1 MNWVGSSVPRLE
13 DPALLSGRGQFI
25 DDFHLPDMLYAAVV
39 RSPYAH
45 ARVGKVDCSEA
56 LAMPGVQAV
65 LTQDDLPRPFREQ
78 RLLLLVPNP
87 AIRHPI
93 TGYALAKS
101 EVCFAGEAVAFVVA
115 DDRYIAEDA
124 AERVVVDYDP
134 LPVASDCRAALE
146 PSAATAHAGREDNIA
161 ADFPM
166 TYGDIDGAF
175 SKAAHVF
182 KESFFT
188 HRGGGH
194 AMECRG
200 IVAAHDPITGSMTL
214 WSNTQAPHMLRNVYA
229 QMMGVSEAQI
239 RVIAPPDVGGGF
251 GPKGMY
257 YQEQFCAAAAAQQL
271 GQPVKWIEDRRE
283 NFIATYQERDQYWDM
298 EVAVDSDGKLRGVQG
313 RLIHDSGAYLPWG
326 IITPFISST
335 TIPGPYVLPAY
346 HINLV
351 SVFTNKVATTPVRG
365 AGRPQAAFVM
375 ERLMDRIAQQLN
387 LDPAEVRRRNFIQ
400 PDQMPYPVGLVFRD
414 GSPVVYDSGDYPE
427 CQAKSLELADY
438 EGFRARQAAARE
450 DGRFIGIGLG
460 SYVEGTGLGPFEGV
474 KVKVEMNGKVVVQTG
489 AAPQGQGH
497 QTMLAQIVADS
508 LGMKPD
514 QVFVTPGDTAGVSIG
529 IGTFAS
535 RITANAGPSALM
547 AANTVREKLVKAA
560 AHLLEAAEEDLD
572 LADSTVFVK
581 GVPGHGKS
589 FAEIAAFTNGMPG
602 FALPGGV
609 IPGLEET
616 SYFTPERSTYANG
629 AHVAE
634 VEVDVETG
642 EVTILRYSTA
652 HDCGSMINPKMV
664 EGQVMGGIAHGIGNA
679 LYEWMHYD
687 EDAQPQTVNFGEYLV
702 PMATDIPRVQQ
713 VHIETPTPLNP
724 LGVKGAGEGG
734 TIPALAAIAGAIE
747 DALAP
752 FGVRVTQ
759 SPVTPPYL
767 LSLLDAARGDN
778 NGGS

>member
-1 MNWVGSSVPRLE
+1 MSWVGSSVPRVE

-25 DDFHLPDMLYAAVV
+25 DDYHLPGILHAAVV

-45 ARVGKVDCSEA
+45 AKVGPIDASAA
-56 LAMPGVQAV
+56 LAMPGVHAV
-65 LTQDDLPRPFREQ
+65 LTHADLPEPFQTQ

-87 AIRHPI
+87 GIRHPV
-93 TGYALAKS
+93 TYYAVAKD

-134 LPVASDCRAALE
+134 LPAASDCKAALA
-146 PSAATAHAGREDNIA
+146 PDAAPAHADRPDNIA

-175 SKAAHVF
+175 TGAAHII
-182 KESFFT
+182 EETFFT

-200 IVAAHDPITGSMTL
+200 VIAAHDPVAGGMTI

-229 QMMGVSEAQI
+229 RMMGVSEGQV

-257 YQEQFCAAAAAQQL
+257 YQEHFCAAAAAQQL
-271 GQPVKWIEDRRE
+271 GRPVKWIEDRRE

-298 EVAVDSDGKLRGVQG
+298 QVAVEGDGRLRGIRG
-313 RLIHDSGAYLPWG
+313 RLIHDTGAYLPWG

-335 TIPGPYVLPAY
+335 TVPGPYVLPAY
-346 HINLV
+346 HIDLTA
-351 SVFTNKVATTPVRG
+351 VFTNKVATTPVRG

-375 ERLMDRIAQQLN
+375 ERLMDRIAQQLE
-387 LDPAEVRRRNFIQ
+387 LDRAEVRRRNFVQ
-400 PDQMPYPVGLVFRD
+400 PDQMPYAVGLVFRD
-414 GSPVVYDSGDYPE
+414 GSPVVYDSGDYPA
-427 CQAKSLELADY
+427 CQEKSLELADY
-438 EGFRARQAAARE
+438 DGFRARQEAARK
-450 DGRFIGIGLG
+450 DGRYIGIGLG

-474 KVKVEMNGKVVVQTG
+474 NVKVEMSGKVMVQTG

-497 QTMLAQIVADS
+497 QTMLAQIVADR
-508 LGMKPD
+508 LGVKPD
-514 QVFVTPGDTAGVSIG
+514 EVSVTPGDTAGVGIG

-535 RITANAGPSALM
+535 RITANAGPSAQM
-547 AANTVREKLVKAA
+547 AANGVRDKLVKAA

-572 LADSTVFVK
+572 LGDGRVFIK
-581 GVPGHGKS
+581 GVPDHGKS

-629 AHVAE
+629 AHVVE

-642 EVTILRYSTA
+642 AVTIMRYSTA

-664 EGQVMGGIAHGIGNA
+664 EGQVMGGIAHGVGNA

-687 EDAQPQTVNFGEYLV
+687 GDAQPQTVNFGEYLI
-702 PMATDIPRVQQ
+702 PMATDVPRVQQ
-713 VHIETPTPLNP
+713 THIETPTPLNP

-734 TIPALAAIAGAIE
+734 TIPALAAIAGAVE
-747 DALAP
+747 DALSP
-752 FGVRVTQ
+752 FGVRITQ
-759 SPVTPPYL
+759 SPVTPPYI
-767 LSLLDAARGDN
+767 LSLLDAARRGD
-778 NGGS
+778 G

>member
-1 MNWVGSSVPRLE
+1 MSWVGSSVPRLE

-25 DDFHLPDMLYAAVV
+25 DDLHLPNMLHAAFV

-45 ARVGKVDCSEA
+45 ARVRDVDPSEA
-56 LAMPGVQAV
+56 LAVPGVYAV
-65 LTQDDLPRPFREQ
+65 LTQDDLPQPFRDE

-87 AIRHPI
+87 AIRHPV
-93 TGYALAKS
+93 TCFALAKD

-115 DDRYIAEDA
+115 EDRYIAEDA
-124 AERVVVDYDP
+124 AERVIIDYEP
-134 LPVASDCRAALE
+134 LPAASDCKVALE
-146 PSAATAHAGREDNIA
+146 PGAATAHADLNDNIA

-166 TYGDIDGAF
+166 TYGDIDAAF
-175 SKAAHVF
+175 ADAAHVI

-200 IVAAHDPITGSMTL
+200 IVAAHDPVTDSMTL

-229 QMMGVSEAQI
+229 RMMGISEGQV

-257 YQEQFCAAAAAQQL
+257 YQEQFCTAAAAQKL
-271 GQPVKWIEDRRE
+271 GRPVKWIEDRRE

-298 EVAVDSDGKLRGVQG
+298 EVAVDSDGKLLGTRG
-313 RLIHDSGAYLPWG
+313 RLIHDSGAYMPWG

-335 TIPGPYVLPAY
+335 TVPGPYVLPAY

-351 SVFTNKVATTPVRG
+351 AVFTNKVATTPVRG

-375 ERLMDRIAQQLN
+375 ERLMDRIAQQVG

-400 PDQMPYPVGLVFRD
+400 PEQMPYPVGLVFRD

-438 EGFRARQAAARE
+438 EGFRTRQAAACE
-450 DGRFIGIGLG
+450 EGRYIGIGLG

-474 KVKVEMNGKVVVQTG
+474 NVKVEMSGKIVVQTG

-497 QTMLAQIVADS
+497 QTMLAQIVADR
-508 LGMKPD
+508 LGVKPGD
-514 QVFVTPGDTAGVSIG
+514 VSVTPGDTAGVGIG

-535 RITANAGPSALM
+535 RITANAGPSAQM
-547 AANTVREKLVKAA
+547 AANTVRDKMVKAA

-572 LADSTVFVK
+572 LAEGRVFIK
-581 GVPGHGKS
+581 GVPDHGKS
-589 FAEIAAFTNGMPG
+589 FAEIATFANGMPG

-629 AHVAE
+629 AHVVE
-634 VEVDVETG
+634 VEVDIETG
-642 EVTILRYSTA
+642 EVTILRYCAA

-664 EGQVMGGIAHGIGNA
+664 EGQVMGGIAHGVGNA
-679 LYEWMHYD
+679 LYEWMRYD
-687 EDAQPQTVNFGEYLV
+687 DDAQPQTVNFGEYLV

-713 VHIETPTPLNP
+713 AHIETPTPLNP

-734 TIPALAAIAGAIE
+734 TIPALAAIAGAVE

-752 FGVRVTQ
+752 FKVRVTQ
-759 SPVTPPYL
+759 TPVTPPYL
-767 LSLLDAARGDN
+767 LSLLDAAQKEAE
-778 NGGS
+778 S

>member
-1 MNWVGSSVPRLE
+1 MSWVGSSVPRVE
-13 DPALLSGRGQFI
+13 DPALLSGRGKFI
-25 DDFHLPDMLYAAVV
+25 DDFHLPDMLHAAVV

-45 ARVGKVDCSEA
+45 AKVGKIDCAEA
-56 LAMPGVQAV
+56 LAMPGVHAV
-65 LTQDDLPRPFREQ
+65 LTQDDLPQPFRDQ

-93 TGYALAKS
+93 TYFALAKD

-124 AERVVVDYDP
+124 AERVIVDYEP
-134 LPVASDCRAALE
+134 LPVSADCKAALE
-146 PSAATAHAGREDNIA
+146 PGAATAHADRDDNIA

-166 TYGDIDGAF
+166 TYGDVEDAF
-175 SKAAHVF
+175 AGAAHVV

-200 IVAAHDPITGSMTL
+200 VVAADDPVTDSMTL

-229 QMMGVSEAQI
+229 RMMGVSETQI

-257 YQEQFCAAAAAQQL
+257 YQEQFCAAAAARQL
-271 GQPVKWIEDRRE
+271 GRPVKWTEDRRE
-283 NFIATYQERDQYWDM
+283 NFIATYQERDQYWDV
-298 EVAVDSDGKLRGVQG
+298 EVAVDGDGKLRGIRG

-351 SVFTNKVATTPVRG
+351 AVFTNKVATTPVRG

-375 ERLMDRIAQQLN
+375 ERLMDRVAQELGI
-387 LDPAEVRRRNFIQ
+387 DPAEVRRRNFIQ
-400 PDQMPYPVGLVFRD
+400 PEQMPYPVGLVFRD

-427 CQAKSLELADY
+427 CQAKSLVLADY
-438 EGFRARQAAARE
+438 ESFRERQAAARK
-450 DGRFIGIGLG
+450 DGRYIGIGLG

-474 KVKVEMNGKVVVQTG
+474 NVKVEMSGKVAVQTG

-497 QTMLAQIVADS
+497 QTMLAQIVADR
-508 LGMKPD
+508 LGVKPED
-514 QVFVTPGDTAGVSIG
+514 VSVTPGDTAGVGIG

-535 RITANAGPSALM
+535 RITANAGPSAQM

-572 LADSTVFVK
+572 LADGKVFVK
-581 GVPGHGKS
+581 GVPDHGKS
-589 FAEIAAFTNGMPG
+589 FAEIATFTNGMPG

-634 VEVDVETG
+634 VEVDIETG
-642 EVTILRYSTA
+642 DVKILRYSTA

-664 EGQVMGGIAHGIGNA
+664 EGQVMGGIAHGVGNA

-702 PMATDIPRVQQ
+702 PMATDVPRAQQ
-713 VHIETPTPLNP
+713 VHMETPTPLNP

-759 SPVTPPYL
+759 CPVTPPYL
-767 LSLLDAARGDN
+767 LSLLDAARKEAK
-778 NGGS
+778 S